1 MTALCRRVEGGN
13 NERQN
18 RYRIFDGSPGGRH
31 FVHRLSLGPVSEE
44 LGAEN
49 PNMVE
54 CIERSGVSKD
64 RDYRVAGYKVTKC
77 AEQSGAAPP

>member
-1 MTALCRRVEGGN
+1 MNDKIATAFLMAVLVVVIL
-13 NERQN
+13 
-18 RYRIFDGSPGGRH
+18 YI
-31 FVHRLSLGPVSEE
+31 VLGPISEE

>member
-1 MTALCRRVEGGN
+1 MTISNRRSPP
-13 NERQN
+13 
-18 RYRIFDGSPGGRH
+18 GSGCTSADP
-31 FVHRLSLGPVSEE
+31 

-49 PNMVE
+49 PKTAECVE
-54 CIERSGVSKD
+54 QSGVSKD